1 MERIEYYTL
10 MAKHLNGNG
19 ALYTTSDTVEG
30 IREEID
36 AANMRAEM
44 RGYKPTQY
52 MIVREETY
60 RIVDDDGLFWR
71 EEVHTNRVE
80 IYPERLELE

>member
-1 MERIEYYTL
+1 MKRNEYYTL
-10 MAKHLNGNG
+10 TAKHLNGNG

-30 IREEID
+30 IRDEID
-36 AANMRAEM
+36 AANLRAEM

-60 RIVDDDGLFWR
+60 RIIDDDGLFWK
-71 EEVHTNRVE
+71 EEVHASRVE